1 MSKKLTVDQ
10 IRLAAQNNNIPYAA
24 LRAVIDVECAGNGF
38 NADGTPTILFE
49 RHVFWRRLG
58 AIKWFT
64 KRLEIMRKHP
74 TVCNPVAGGYG
85 GYAMQHKKLAIAS
98 SYNRDEALQSCSWGL
113 GQVMGYHW
121 QSLGYPS
128 LQAFINAM
136 YANEAGQIDAMIR
149 FIKKNGLLGYLQKQQ
164 WSSFARG
171 YNGAGYK
178 RNNYDVKLAAAY
190 RKYL

>member
-1 MSKKLTVDQ
+1 MSKKLTVAQ
-10 IRLAAQNNNIPYAA
+10 IQDAARDAKIPYAA
-24 LRAVIDVECAGNGF
+24 LRAVIEIEASGNGF
-38 NADGTPTILFE
+38 NPDGTPVILFE

-58 AIKWFT
+58 AIRWFT
-64 KRLEIMRKHP
+64 KRLEIMAKHP

-85 GYAMQHKKLAIAS
+85 GYNIQHKKLEIAA
-98 SYNRDEALQSCSWGL
+98 SYNREEALQSCSWGL

-136 YANEAGQIDAMIR
+136 YANEAGQLDAMIR